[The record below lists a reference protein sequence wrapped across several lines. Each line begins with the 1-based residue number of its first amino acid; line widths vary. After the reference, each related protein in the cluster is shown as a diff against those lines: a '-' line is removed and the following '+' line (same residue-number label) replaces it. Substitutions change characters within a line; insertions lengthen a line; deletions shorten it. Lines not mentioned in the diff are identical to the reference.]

1 MAKGFLVFGHL
12 CNDEQIYIS
21 KLFRFELLV
30 KEILKHLFVS
40 FFIYYYILL
49 FIIEFVNLQQKDS
62 KNGLFVS
69 PCVRCLYLKNSQKY
83 TQY

>member
-40 FFIYYYILL
+40 FFILL
-49 FIIEFVNLQQKDS
+49 YFTIH
-62 KNGLFVS
+62 
-69 PCVRCLYLKNSQKY
+69 Y
-83 TQY
+83 